1 MENVKEPMPQRLLL
15 RIPEV
20 MTMLGLGRTKIY
32 ELIGSGDLPVIRV
45 GKAVRIPVTVLEKWV
60 EERQHQD
67 KDSSV

>member
-45 GKAVRIPVTVLEKWV
+45 GKAVRIPVTALEKWV
-60 EERQHQD
+60 EQRQHQEE
-67 KDSSV
+67 DSLV

>member
-1 MENVKEPMPQRLLL
+1 MENVKEQVPQRLLL

-45 GKAVRIPVTVLEKWV
+45 GKAVRIPVTALEKWV